1 MSEKSGIETIIQT
14 LLYLGARSW
23 GGVNVKGERV
33 GEGVNDQTQLRP
45 ARQQRMLRS
54 ASFSMLTPG
63 IWVTE
68 RDAQRQSE
76 NKWECEP
83 LKGRI

>member
-1 MSEKSGIETIIQT
+1 M
-14 LLYLGARSW
+14 YLGARSW
-23 GGVNVKGERV
+23 SGVNVKGERV

-54 ASFSMLTPG
+54 ASLSMSTPG

-68 RDAQRQSE
+68 RDAQQQKT
-76 NKWECEP
+76 N
-83 LKGRI
+83 GGVNH